1 MAMPT
6 KRKGA
11 VMKEELAEWLFSV
24 WLFTLLFLVFLAP
37 FVTVGMLIAYVWGM
51 V

>member
-6 KRKGA
+6 ERKGI
-11 VMKEELAEWLFSV
+11 VKKDLSEWVFTV
-24 WLFTLLFLVFLAP
+24 WLFTVLLLVFLAP